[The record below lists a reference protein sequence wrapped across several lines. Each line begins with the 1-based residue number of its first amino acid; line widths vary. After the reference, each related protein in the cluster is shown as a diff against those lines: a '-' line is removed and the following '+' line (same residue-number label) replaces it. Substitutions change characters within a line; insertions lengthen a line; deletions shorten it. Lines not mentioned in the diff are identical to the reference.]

1 MNKRRH
7 LFHASFPFEPK
18 ARRDM
23 SFACFIWLRAFW
35 VNPPACQTETDV
47 KNITQAVS
55 GTINVC

>member
-1 MNKRRH
+1 MLH
-7 LFHASFPFEPK
+7 FEPK